1 MWPSL
6 LRVAVDEMRTRMMMP
21 GPCFVQL
28 GLVREGDE
36 EADDDAEPAASVG
49 YSRGN

>member
-6 LRVAVDEMRTRMMMP
+6 LRVPVDEMRTRMMMP

-28 GLVREGDE
+28 GLVPEGDE